1 MRTKRTAIVVVFIG
15 IVVVALIAWQMK
27 GRVMGASRDLSGTN
41 SNIRSGT
48 EMPAQT
54 AVHEAQDN
62 PLIDTKKDV
71 TNTASVARSTRA
83 PQKVDQSS
91 GKTSF
96 QWNGPKLSPQVESA
110 LGIRKTQNQDD
121 RWSAIHGLGKTLPP
135 HEIDALIQFL
145 EDKTV
150 GGLDEDIRGE
160 KNDIL
165 EALIEQVPQSTRIQG
180 ALLSMFRDKTHEE
193 WWRNFCVQHFELLY
207 RKKWSGGSAVSTDK
221 DRITMAGAYQQALA
235 ETGNSIAGTA
245 LLGMARL
252 SEDYPEFDKKAVSKS
267 AVNIAGNTGADPRS
281 RIAALQV
288 AGRLGGSDVLP
299 VARSV
304 AVSGSAISLRLS
316 AISAISEVGTAE
328 DVSLLSQIS
337 RADEPYLAKA
347 ASNALHRIES
357 KKASEKR

>member
-1 MRTKRTAIVVVFIG
+1 MKKLYLLVVLVVGLILTVVIMRWIQGAPKQVIPVAESGMRVTPTQVPSKTAG
-15 IVVVALIAWQMK
+15 IQPVSVSSNHAFTGQFSATRPSPPTAPVHQNSAQ
-27 GRVMGASRDLSGTN
+27 GVDGTQF
-41 SNIRSGT
+41 R
-48 EMPAQT
+48 
-54 AVHEAQDN
+54 
-62 PLIDTKKDV
+62 
-71 TNTASVARSTRA
+71 
-83 PQKVDQSS
+83 
-91 GKTSF
+91 
-96 QWNGPKLSPQVESA
+96 WNGPTLSPQMESA
-110 LGIRKTQNQDD
+110 LGIRKSKSQDE
-121 RWSAIHGLGKTLPP
+121 RWSAIHGLSKTLPP

-150 GGLDEDIRGE
+150 GGPDEDIRGE

-165 EALIEQVPQSTRIQG
+165 EALIEQEPQAAQLQG
-180 ALLSMFRDKTHEE
+180 KLLSMFRDKSHEE

-207 RKKWSGGSAVSTDK
+207 RKKWPNGATGGGEEERRTMKDAYSEAV
-221 DRITMAGAYQQALA
+221 R
-235 ETGNSIAGTA
+235 EVGNSIAGTA

-252 SEDYPEFDKKAVSKS
+252 SEDYPEFDKKTVSKT

-304 AVSGSAISLRLS
+304 AVSGAAISLRLS

-357 KKASEKR
+357 KNTSEKR